1 MSHAAAVNFEDV
13 AVEPRFVKESSPPKK
28 GNAASEKSSACIV
41 ANQATS
47 PPIAI

>member
-1 MSHAAAVNFEDV
+1 MQHKDAVNFEDV
-13 AVEPRFVKESSPPKK
+13 AVEPRFVEESSPQKK
-28 GNAASEKSSACIV
+28 GNAASGKSSVCTA

>member
-1 MSHAAAVNFEDV
+1 MQHADAVNSEDV
-13 AVEPRFVKESSPPKK
+13 AVEPRFAEESSPLKK
-28 GNAASEKSSACIV
+28 GNAASEKSSACTV

>member
-1 MSHAAAVNFEDV
+1 MQHADAVNFEDV
-13 AVEPRFVKESSPPKK
+13 VEEPHFVEESSPLKK
-28 GNAASEKSSACIV
+28 GNAASEKSSACTA

>member
-1 MSHAAAVNFEDV
+1 MKHADKVNFEDV
-13 AVEPRFVKESSPPKK
+13 AVEPRYVKESSPLKK
-28 GNAASEKSSACIV
+28 GNAASEKSSACTA